1 MNIRYALPCLL
12 ALACGAG
19 CATSSNHS
27 ADLRLEPRIQLPPTP
42 EFAPTERRP
51 LANQAV
57 RSLAVIVCMNS
68 GGQARFASGFHV
80 AHGLVLTSA
89 HMIEGGYTN
98 FAIAFTGDSE
108 PRPCRL
114 GLIDEPA
121 DMMLLEIDPNHRGN
135 LPPILPVRNT
145 APRWAEDILV
155 LGFPRRP
162 LLQFIPSE
170 LRRLATPVVTHG
182 IVSGVNVEIGDPV
195 TSYVQ
200 VDAGAAPGNSGGPVL
215 GMDGKVIAVIKG
227 FSEADPHQ
235 VFAIPNARI
244 WASFGRVIAARR

>member
-1 MNIRYALPCLL
+1 MNIRYGLPLLL
-12 ALACGAG
+12 AIACGAG
-19 CATSSNHS
+19 CAASSS
-27 ADLRLEPRIQLPPTP
+27 RPPDLRLEPRIQLPPTADFTP
-42 EFAPTERRP
+42 MERRT
-51 LANQAV
+51 LANAAV
-57 RSLAVIVCMNS
+57 RSLAVVVCVNND
-68 GGQARFASGFHV
+68 GQARFASGFHV
-80 AHGLVLTSA
+80 ARGLVLTSA
-89 HMIEGGYTN
+89 HMSGGGYTN
-98 FAIAFTGDSE
+98 FAIAFNGDSE

-114 GLIDEPA
+114 GLLDEPA

-135 LPPILPVRNT
+135 LPPVLTVRNT

-162 LLQFIPSE
+162 LLQFFPSE

-195 TSYVQ
+195 TSFVQ

-244 WASFGRVIAARR
+244 WSSFGRVIAAQR